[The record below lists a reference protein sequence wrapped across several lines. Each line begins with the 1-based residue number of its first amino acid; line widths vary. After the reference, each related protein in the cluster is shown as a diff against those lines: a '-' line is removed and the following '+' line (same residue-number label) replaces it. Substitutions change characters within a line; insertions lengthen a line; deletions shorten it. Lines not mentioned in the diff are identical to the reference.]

1 MSFHYRRHV
10 KLGDIMKFSYISAA
24 VLSLGLASTAL
35 AQSVEFTI
43 INKTQSVVNAFH
55 TSPVGVKSWEE
66 DVFGDQVLAPGESIT
81 ITIEDGRNVCK
92 YDLLFEFQGDELE
105 DLEDT
110 QDICELSE
118 YTITQ

>member
-1 MSFHYRRHV
+1 M
-10 KLGDIMKFSYISAA
+10 GDIMKFSYISAA
-24 VLSLGLASTAL
+24 VLSLGLASSAL